1 MSEWNKHQWEVKRC
15 LRTDQRKDWWV
26 CEKWKWL
33 GDHLEQMD
41 LGLLKYDPLRASS
54 YIQLPEKLVKK
65 KACVNVRNVEDEKCF
80 LWSILASLRPVEVNP
95 DRLTNYIEYER
106 EVNMRD
112 INYPVKVKDLLKF
125 EKQNPRL
132 SVNVFGLDDDK
143 VFPLQITER
152 KDAEHHVNL
161 LMISDDEKSHY
172 VWIKNFSRLVSS
184 QTSKHKEKKWYCYHC
199 LQGFGR
205 KDLLDKHNAL
215 CRVRFKTFFSY
226 VWDV

>member
-1 MSEWNKHQWEVKRC
+1 
-15 LRTDQRKDWWV
+15 
-26 CEKWKWL
+26 
-33 GDHLEQMD
+33 
-41 LGLLKYDPLRASS
+41 
-54 YIQLPEKLVKK
+54 
-65 KACVNVRNVEDEKCF
+65 
-80 LWSILASLRPVEVNP
+80 
-95 DRLTNYIEYER
+95 
-106 EVNMRD
+106 MRD

-199 LQGFGR
+199 LQRFGR

-226 VWDV
+226 V